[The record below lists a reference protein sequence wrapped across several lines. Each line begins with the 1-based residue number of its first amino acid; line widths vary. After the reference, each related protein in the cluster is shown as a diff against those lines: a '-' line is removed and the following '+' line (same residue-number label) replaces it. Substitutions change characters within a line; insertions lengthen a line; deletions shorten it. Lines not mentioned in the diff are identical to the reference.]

1 MSRVS
6 DENTVPTP
14 AESELTGTLETVA
27 ETETAY
33 CRLCDEPV
41 ISGADNWGD
50 VLEALADHGMRSTT
64 FPKTSHGRTTCWPSR
79 EGIPND

>member
-1 MSRVS
+1 MS
-6 DENTVPTP
+6 DDGAPTP

-41 ISGADNWGD
+41 ISGADGFGE
-50 VLEALADHGMRSTT
+50 VLEALAEHGIEAHDLPEDEPWTDEMLAAEQGDSD
-64 FPKTSHGRTTCWPSR
+64 
-79 EGIPND
+79 E

>member
-1 MSRVS
+1 MT

-50 VLEALADHGMRSTT
+50 VLEALADHGIEAHDLPEDEPWTNEMLAA
-64 FPKTSHGRTTCWPSR
+64 
-79 EGIPND
+79 EGESDG

>member
-1 MSRVS
+1 MS

-41 ISGADNWGD
+41 ISGADGWGD
-50 VLEALADHGMRSTT
+50 VLEALADHGIEEHDLPEDEPWTNDMLAA
-64 FPKTSHGRTTCWPSR
+64 
-79 EGIPND
+79 EGESDA